1 MTENEID
8 VSKYIGKSYSDY
20 DCYSLFLAIERDLGH
35 NIKDLR
41 QSGKNKIEREKEIE
55 AGKKD
60 AQFEKIEKP
69 VAGCGVILMHNDIP
83 QHIGV
88 YIGNNKVIH
97 STVDRGVIIDEIRV
111 LQVEGFYR
119 VKS

>member
-1 MTENEID
+1 MAENEID
-8 VSKYIGKSYSDY
+8 VSKYIGKSYADY
-20 DCYSLFLAIERDLGH
+20 DCYSLFLAIEKDLGH
-35 NIKDLR
+35 NLKNLR

-69 VAGCGVILMHNDIP
+69 VAGCAVIIYHNDIP

-88 YIGNNKVIH
+88 YIGNGKVIH
-97 STVDRGVIIDEIRV
+97 STCDRGVIIEELRTLI
-111 LQVEGFYR
+111 VEGFYR
-119 VKS
+119 VRT